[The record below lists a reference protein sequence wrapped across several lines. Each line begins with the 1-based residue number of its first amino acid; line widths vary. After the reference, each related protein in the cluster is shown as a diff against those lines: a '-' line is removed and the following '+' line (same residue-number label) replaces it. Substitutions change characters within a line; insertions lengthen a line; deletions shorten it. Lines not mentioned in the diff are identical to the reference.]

1 MTRADAVQAHRSS
14 TDISDDEEMDL
25 RGSQE
30 DGITTGG
37 NNDTTDWITVTS
49 RAQRRRMKSQAI
61 TPTTTLTPPKSD
73 LRPSRSPRKPKL
85 PPPPADDYKLAI
97 RPRNGLPLSKVSP
110 MALSDCILREANL
123 QPEGT
128 TIRARIDEN
137 QNILI
142 VSTPSPDTAAG
153 LSKIEKLTIG
163 NGTFEVSSYGVSP
176 DNSCK
181 GVIHNIHLE
190 ATPDEIMKAIS
201 APGFEPLTYRRLG
214 NSTTI
219 VITFMGKKVH
229 CMVYV
234 GGVETRCYLYKR
246 TVAHCHVCHKTG
258 HREDVCLH
266 PPSTPKCKDCGVQ
279 LTSDQHEC
287 HPQCTLCGGAHT
299 TASKKCPKRSLPPIN
314 RRKGGGPP
322 TNARSSRS
330 LSVDARKMTPNSR
343 SQSRNRRDSSQAP
356 TKSGKESGRRSRS
369 RSKHASKTRPPST
382 TRGIG
387 ASQVSWAKVT
397 SPKAQPPLHHPEITQ
412 VQAQNARLLEENAI
426 LKAELASLRAELSAM
441 REEFLS
447 TRSIAKAS
455 TQSSPPE
462 KRKRAEKS
470 PIPPKEQHPNHPQ
483 NAQPTPS
490 IPTLQQMEELI
501 TRSTESIQAT
511 LEKYLTDR
519 MLQFDARVTARIVKL
534 EEHML
539 PLVAPQQW
547 HSNQTSQTA
556 DPHQVTPLF
565 PQDGS
570 TTMQ

>member
-1 MTRADAVQAHRSS
+1 
-14 TDISDDEEMDL
+14 MDL
-25 RGSQE
+25 RGTQE

-37 NNDTTDWITVTS
+37 NNDIPNWITVTT

-61 TPTTTLTPPKSD
+61 TPAMTLTPPKSD
-73 LRPSRSPRKPKL
+73 LRPSRPPRKPKL
-85 PPPPADDYKLAI
+85 PPLPANDYKLAI

-123 QPEGT
+123 QSEGT
-128 TIRARIDEN
+128 TIRVRIDEN

-142 VSTPSPDTAAG
+142 VSTPSPDTAAA
-153 LSKIEKLTIG
+153 LSKIEKLNIG

-201 APGFEPLTYRRLG
+201 APGFEPLTCRRLG

-219 VITFMGKKVH
+219 VITFLGKKVPF
-229 CMVYV
+229 MVYV

-258 HREDVCLH
+258 HRADVCPH

-279 LTSDQHEC
+279 LTSNQHEC
-287 HPQCTLCGGAHT
+287 RPLCTLCGGAHT
-299 TASKKCPKRSLPPIN
+299 TASKPCPKRFLPPIN
-314 RRKGGGPP
+314 HRKGGGPP
-322 TNARSSRS
+322 TNDRRSRS
-330 LSVDARKMTPNSR
+330 LSVDAHKTIPNSR

-356 TKSGKESGRRSRS
+356 TKSGRESRRRSRS

-387 ASQVSWAKVT
+387 ASQTNTSPPQVSWAKVA
-397 SPKAQPPLHHPEITQ
+397 SSKAQLPLYHPEITQ

-441 REEFLS
+441 RENFLS
-447 TRSIAKAS
+447 TRSIVKAS

-490 IPTLQQMEELI
+490 IPSLQQIEELI

-511 LEKYLTDR
+511 LEKHLTDR
-519 MLQFDARVTARIVKL
+519 MLQFDAQVTARIVRL

-539 PLVAPQQW
+539 PLVAPQHW

-556 DPHQVTPLF
+556 DPHQVTPHF